1 MRTYSNTDHIALPGH
16 IPDTFQACFILQTVL
31 PVIPLE
37 GVDEKQRY
45 AKIESYS
52 DEIRISEGAIYAR
65 LVLNFTEDLP
75 KPPNEYELMSEVDFI
90 TETKSNG

>member
-1 MRTYSNTDHIALPGH
+1 MFAEGLYEVKEKLKYL
-16 IPDTFQACFILQTVL
+16 FILQTVL

-37 GVDEKQRY
+37 GVVEKQRY

-75 KPPNEYELMSEVDFI
+75 KPPDEYELISEVDFI